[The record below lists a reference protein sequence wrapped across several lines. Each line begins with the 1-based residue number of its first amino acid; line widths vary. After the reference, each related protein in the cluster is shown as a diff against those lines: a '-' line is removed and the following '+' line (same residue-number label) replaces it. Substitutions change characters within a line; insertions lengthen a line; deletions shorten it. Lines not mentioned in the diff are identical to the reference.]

1 MSDGILLS
9 SQPKKPFHHRNGSD
23 ELDVFEAAR
32 YFSGATE
39 NFGGT
44 HRNICVESNTFS
56 SNNTQ
61 KYSTMPIR
69 RMSLDMPSHRGNSI
83 NPLQSMLIENP
94 TMISKEKKFKQPSSP
109 GGKLAHFLN
118 SLFNPTSL
126 KKSKSKK
133 KSTKDEDESPSGW
146 RRKRR
151 SSISHFRSGNTTSI
165 TTTTATTTITTAII
179 MSDKS
184 SYSTSTRSGFRTPPP
199 YHVAHTPTKTTSH
212 RNPGSY
218 SYLKP
223 APNQITKIPLTE
235 NLNKIENFNT
245 KSDFPEKNT
254 SFRNGFVEK
263 VKIFNEKQEHHPH
276 KYVSREDIKEFKK
289 FVDDDDGADSD
300 SSSDLFELTN
310 CDLGYYSSGLPVYKT
325 THMDNIKR
333 CVPIST

>member
-1 MSDGILLS
+1 MSDVILLS
-9 SQPKKPFHHRNGSD
+9 SQPKKPFHHRNSSD

-39 NFGGT
+39 NFSST
-44 HRNICVESNTFS
+44 HRNIRVESNTF
-56 SNNTQ
+56 NCN
-61 KYSTMPIR
+61 KYSTRPIR

-83 NPLQSMLIENP
+83 NPLQSMLMENP
-94 TMISKEKKFKQPSSP
+94 NMINKEKKFNQPSSP

-118 SLFNPTSL
+118 SLFHPTSL

-133 KSTKDEDESPSGW
+133 KSTEDENESLSGW

-165 TTTTATTTITTAII
+165 TTTTAATAITTAII
-179 MSDKS
+179 MRNDKS
-184 SYSTSTRSGFRTPPP
+184 SFSTSGFRTPPP
-199 YHVAHTPTKTTSH
+199 YHVSHTPKKITSQ
-212 RNPGSY
+212 NTGSY

-223 APNQITKIPLTE
+223 PPNQITKIPLTE

-245 KSDFPEKNT
+245 KSDFPEKNM
-254 SFRNGFVEK
+254 SFRNGYVEK
-263 VKIFNEKQEHHPH
+263 VKIFNEEQ
-276 KYVSREDIKEFKK
+276 EFKK

-333 CVPIST
+333 CVPILT